1 MEKKPKIDTKTR
13 ALIGISIIS
22 IILITSLIYKIN
34 QNKKNYNLQ
43 QSNHFDMSLY
53 QLTDHVQ
60 NVENFLAK
68 STISSSSESGAE
80 TLTHVWKEADIAVS
94 YLSQI
99 PLNLEQLNKTAKFL
113 NQVSEYS
120 YSLSRKNI
128 YKENLNQQDLD
139 NLKKLHQYSVE
150 LKDSLQQMEE
160 QISLGQITWQQ
171 LQENQKQNY
180 TRQVDNIDDITFV
193 DIDNNFNEFE
203 GLIYDGAFSEHI
215 ELQDKKGL
223 PDAEVTEEQAEEEVK
238 KILKDKI
245 KTISKKG
252 KITQGNIPVYQFE
265 IIDQNQE
272 TTNIAISIKG
282 GKLVQL
288 NKNREVIEQNLSKEE
303 VNQKAK
309 DYLAAIG
316 FENMQESYYLI
327 QENIITINYL
337 YKQDNILIYPDLIK
351 IKIALDN
358 GEILGVETNGY
369 LNSHIQRIDITP
381 QITETQAKTTLNP
394 KLEIQSSA
402 LAIIPTE
409 WKTEILCYEFKG
421 KIDETEFLVYINA
434 KTGREENILIIKET
448 PGGILT
454 M

>member
-1 MEKKPKIDTKTR
+1 MFKKHDTKTR
-13 ALIGISIIS
+13 ALIGIPIIAV
-22 IILITSLIYKIN
+22 ILIALLIYRMN
-34 QNKKNYNLQ
+34 ENKRSYELQ
-43 QSNHFDMSLY
+43 QANLYDMSLY

-68 STISSSSESGAE
+68 STISSSSEAGAE

-99 PLNLEQLNKTAKFL
+99 PLNVEQLNKTAKFL

-128 YKENLNQQDLD
+128 YKENLSQQDLD
-139 NLKKLHQYSVE
+139 NLKNLHKYSVE
-150 LKDSLQQMEE
+150 LKESLEQMEE
-160 QISLGQITWQQ
+160 QISLGQVTWKDLQ
-171 LQENQKQNY
+171 LNKEQNY
-180 TRQVDNIDDITFV
+180 TRQVDNIDNISFI
-193 DIDNNFNEFE
+193 DIDSNFNEFE

-223 PDAEVTEEQAEEEVK
+223 PDTEITEDEAEEEVK

-245 KTISKKG
+245 KTINRKG
-252 KITQGNIPVYQFE
+252 KITQGDIPVYQFE
-265 IIDQNQE
+265 VTDQE
-272 TTNIAISIKG
+272 DGITNIAISTKG
-282 GKLVQL
+282 GKLVLL
-288 NKNREVIEQNLSKEE
+288 NKNREVIEENLSREDANEKG
-303 VNQKAK
+303 K
-309 DYLAAIG
+309 DFLNEIG
-316 FENMQESYYLI
+316 FQSMQESYYQT

-337 YKQDNILIYPDLIK
+337 YKQGDILVYPDLIK
-351 IKIALDN
+351 VKIALDN

-369 LNSHIQRIDITP
+369 LNSHQERTDITP
-381 QITETQAKTTLNP
+381 AITITQAKATLNP
-394 KLEIQSSA
+394 NLEIQGENLS
-402 LAIIPTE
+402 IIPTE
-409 WKTEILCYEFKG
+409 WKTENLCYEFKG

-434 KTGREENILIIKET
+434 KTGREENILVIIET

>member
-1 MEKKPKIDTKTR
+1 MKRNQKTDTKTR
-13 ALIGISIIS
+13 ALIGIPIVS
-22 IILITSLIYKIN
+22 IILIASLIYKIDQN
-34 QNKKNYNLQ
+34 QKNYNLQ
-43 QSNHFDMSLY
+43 QSNHYDMSLY

-68 STISSSSESGAE
+68 STISSSSEAGAE

-99 PLNLEQLNKTAKFL
+99 PLNIEQLNKTAKFL

-180 TRQVDNIDDITFV
+180 TRQVDNVDDITFV

-223 PDAEVTEEQAEEEVK
+223 SDTEITEEQAEEEVK
-238 KILKDKI
+238 KILKGKI
-245 KTISKKG
+245 KTINKKG

-265 IIDQNQE
+265 IIEPNQDA
-272 TTNIAISIKG
+272 TNIAISIRG

-288 NKNREVIEQNLSKEE
+288 NKNREVIEQNLSKDEA
-303 VNQKAK
+303 NQKAK
-309 DYLAAIG
+309 EYLAAIG
-316 FENMQESYYLI
+316 FENMQESYYLT

-369 LNSHIQRIDITP
+369 LNSHIQRTDIIP

-394 KLEIQSSA
+394 KLEIQSSN

-421 KIDETEFLVYINA
+421 KIDETEFIVYINA
-434 KTGREENILIIKET
+434 KTNREENILIIKET